1 MMTLILHLEILVA
14 VETEMVLEVGLE
26 LGVDLMVM
34 EGGGDLVVMEEV
46 TVVAPLD
53 RLEME
58 VAMAWAL
65 KGPQDQLVSVEDP
78 GMGDGARVDQE
89 DQEVQ
94 EVQQEV

>member
-46 TVVAPLD
+46 GVEFVGAHRGDLGL
-53 RLEME
+53 LE
-58 VAMAWAL
+58 
-65 KGPQDQLVSVEDP
+65 G
-78 GMGDGARVDQE
+78 R
-89 DQEVQ
+89 
-94 EVQQEV
+94 